1 LLEDIDKGIRIT
13 QADYDACVLVYL
25 SLQSKGTQRTK
36 ARLTRIIKTASKLRS
51 LVPHPEPELDQ
62 LIAESEWFLNPKGDP
77 PVEGVKIRR
86 LPESPQIARLRKL
99 GLSPF
104 EAVAG
109 WCLPKVFEAN
119 YGRPAGYSRDEVNDT
134 VRGDFIDFADIA
146 LRLLGITNSGKPYG
160 RRAIEAALTKVRRL
174 KSSNQ

>member
-1 LLEDIDKGIRIT
+1 MLEDIDKGIRIT
-13 QADYDACVLVYL
+13 QAEYDACVLIYL
-25 SLQSKGTQRTK
+25 TLQSKRTQRTK
-36 ARLTRIIKTASKLRS
+36 ARLTRTIKTARKLRS
-51 LVPHPEPELDQ
+51 LITGSEPELDR
-62 LIAESEWFLNPKGDP
+62 LIANYEWHLNPKGDP
-77 PVEGVKIRR
+77 PVEGIKIRR
-86 LPESPQIARLRKL
+86 LPEPPTIAKLRKL

-104 EAVAG
+104 EAVTG

-119 YGRPAGYSRDEVNDT
+119 YGRPAGYTRDEVNDA
-134 VRGDFIDFADIA
+134 VHGDFIDFAVIA